1 MKDLKGNIQKNNMKK
16 LVISAVLGMFCY
28 CTNNAAAPKKNKNI
42 DKVLTI
48 MLEGQIN
55 IFNAKKGI
63 INQGT
68 KIFNTIKTTAG
79 EKTKDKILNFIKNQ
93 FTEEQEQPDFQNTIT
108 TLKQYFHLENINE
121 NKTNFKKVKLTELF
135 WSEKGVKGK
144 IEEDDKPK
152 IKNYFQAIIKAE
164 KELSEAFKE
173 YYEAKKEVKKEA
185 QHEEILKEIMN
196 DCCGEEEGDDSVT
209 KFIVNLGKMELKE
222 VNEEVKKLVLAI
234 IGKRITLSNKKDQK
248 EEDFINFLK
257 QKIGEEKKIYPKVN
271 LLKEEGWCSCCNDC
285 CGKERKSVVLNKK
298 LKK

>member
-196 DCCGEEEGDDSVT
+196 DCCGEEISEELDKKFSEKLENLYNTT
-209 KFIVNLGKMELKE
+209 KI
-222 VNEEVKKLVLAI
+222 EEKQEENKKGI
-234 IGKRITLSNKKDQK
+234 IETIKKRITLKNKITK
-248 EEDFINFLK
+248 EDFISFLK
-257 QKIGEEKKIYPKVN
+257 QKIGPQDEKANNPIKVN
-271 LLKEEGWCSCCNDC
+271 NDKPKKEGACPCCNDC
-285 CGKERKSVVLNKK
+285 CGKE
-298 LKK
+298 